1 MVDLRTPSSPHSTLW
16 STTSATPAR
25 KQSSLPDPMPRSVPA
40 RSSLSPSS
48 PDGLASGAN
57 GTSTAMQAPACEMPF
72 LPCPIARNST
82 ALCATT
88 SISHRG
94 SSLAPGGGDVKA
106 QRCSYEALDRAR
118 RCPSGMQSAEAKDGW
133 PVVQTSDGAIA
144 WDGRRV
150 SVCSW
155 PSILRA
161 SSRVL
166 ASVPLRPPTSRWPR
180 PSSPCAIDRTLGCRA
195 WDRLSPGDP
204 TWLTRALRV
213 KRTIGAGCN
222 AMECAS
228 FTRPSATA

>member
-72 LPCPIARNST
+72 LPCPIVRNST

-106 QRCSYEALDRAR
+106 QRCSYEALDSSAMPVGDAKR
-118 RCPSGMQSAEAKDGW
+118 RGEGW
-133 PVVQTSDGAIA
+133 LAGFADIGWSNSLGCYEGFRLLVAVK
-144 WDGRRV
+144 
-150 SVCSW
+150 
-155 PSILRA
+155 ILRA

-166 ASVPLRPPTSRWPR
+166 ASVPLRPPTS
-180 PSSPCAIDRTLGCRA
+180 S
-195 WDRLSPGDP
+195 
-204 TWLTRALRV
+204 
-213 KRTIGAGCN
+213 
-222 AMECAS
+222 
-228 FTRPSATA
+228 